1 LNSSF
6 VADQAKAL
14 EARLALEAGPE
25 AGRKIERA
33 YSLLY
38 GRRPDPEELKLGVKY
53 VSSGGSSWQQYLQ
66 ALLGSAEF
74 TSVN

>member
-1 LNSSF
+1 
-6 VADQAKAL
+6 L
-14 EARLALEAGPE
+14 EERLVLEAGPE
-25 AGRKIERA
+25 AKPKIERA
-33 YSLLY
+33 YRLLY
-38 GRRPDPEELKLGVKY
+38 GRLPDAEDLKVGMKY